1 MSSLVGRGAAWVTKA
16 VSEKAFPEST
26 REVGARVLKLSL
38 GVTDFFNRPLESV
51 IEELSYFIFK
61 KAQEYFL

>member
-38 GVTDFFNRPLESV
+38 GVTDFFSRPLESV
-51 IEELSYFIFK
+51 IEELSYFFFK

>member
-1 MSSLVGRGAAWVTKA
+1 MSSLVGRGAAWGTKA

>member
-16 VSEKAFPEST
+16 VSEQAFPEST

>member
-38 GVTDFFNRPLESV
+38 GVTDFFNRPLESF
-51 IEELSYFIFK
+51 IEVSYFIFK

>member
-26 REVGARVLKLSL
+26 RGVGATVLNFSL
-38 GVTDFFNRPLESV
+38 FVTDFFNTDYWKVL
-51 IEELSYFIFK
+51 K
-61 KAQEYFL
+61 KAFIVKRC